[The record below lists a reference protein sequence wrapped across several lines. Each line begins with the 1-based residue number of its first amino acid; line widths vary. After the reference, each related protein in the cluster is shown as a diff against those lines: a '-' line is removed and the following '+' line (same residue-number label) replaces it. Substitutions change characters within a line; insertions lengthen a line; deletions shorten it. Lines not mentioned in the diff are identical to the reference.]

1 MFNIAICDDEI
12 KICSQIENYLKLVK
26 EKLNININVQVYYSG
41 EHLIDELSNGISYN
55 LIFLD
60 IELITTDGINIGNI
74 IRNTLK
80 DEFTQIAYI
89 SGNSKYALQLFDTNP
104 INFLV
109 KPLKY
114 EDIEKVMI
122 RLLKLNNIWSETFTY
137 KTYQDIHNIRI
148 SNIMY
153 FKRNRR
159 QIIIYF
165 YDGKNDIFYGSFD
178 EIHSQLK
185 RNQFIL
191 THKSYLVNY
200 KYIKEFHTDSIIL
213 NNNEVIPISQSQRKA
228 VKEQFLDIELRLH

>member
-12 KICSQIENYLKLVK
+12 KICSQIEGYLEIVQK
-26 EKLNININVQVYYSG
+26 KLNIKINIQLYYN
-41 EHLIDELSNGISYN
+41 EEVLIDELLNGLSYN

-60 IELITTDGINIGNI
+60 IELITTDGINVGNI
-74 IRNTLK
+74 IRGRLN

-89 SGNSKYALQLFDTNP
+89 SGNSNYALQLFDTNP

-114 EDIEKVMI
+114 EDIEKVII
-122 RLLKLNNIWSETFTY
+122 RFLKLNNVWSETFTY

-159 QIIIYF
+159 QIHIYF
-165 YDGKNDIFYGSFD
+165 YDDFNDVFYGSFD
-178 EIHSQLK
+178 KICSQLK
-185 RNQFIL
+185 KNQFIL

-200 KYIKEFHTDSIIL
+200 KYIKEFHTNSVIL
-213 NNNEVIPISQSQRKA
+213 INGDIIPISQSQRKS
-228 VKEQFLDIELRLH
+228 VKEQFLEIELRSL